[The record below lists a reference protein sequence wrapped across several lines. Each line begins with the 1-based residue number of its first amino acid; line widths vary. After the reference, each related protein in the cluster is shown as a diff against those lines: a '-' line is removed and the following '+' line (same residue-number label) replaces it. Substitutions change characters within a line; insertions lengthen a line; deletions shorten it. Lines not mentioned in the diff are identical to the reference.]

1 MNILSGDISGLIFRR
16 ADRGD
21 LGEFSLDSHMLSVLV
36 ELDGRRSLGSVAKKA
51 GLDMGTV
58 KGVIFRLLK
67 LKLIRPEGRGI
78 SALGRGFFDYL
89 NVQLSLALGPI
100 ADVLIEEAVTD
111 LDHSKHEFP
120 RHQAAEL
127 VNLLAREIRR
137 EEKRIVFQQN
147 MVKKIKEIG
156 A

>member
-1 MNILSGDISGLIFRR
+1 MNILSGDISGLVFRR

-21 LGEFSLDSHMLSVLV
+21 LGEFSLDSDMLSVLV
-36 ELDGRRSLGSVAKKA
+36 ELDGKKSLDSVAKKA
-51 GLDMGTV
+51 GLDMSTV

-67 LKLIRPEGRGI
+67 LKLIRPEGSRI
-78 SALGRGFFDYL
+78 SVLSRGFFDYL

-111 LDHSKHEFP
+111 LDHSKREFP
-120 RHQAAEL
+120 RHRAAEL